1 MVDRYRVIER
11 FAKENNWTQ
20 GLELGVWV
28 GVTTFW
34 LMKNT
39 GVNMTCVDAWEA
51 QDDNPEYDWQY
62 NKKPIFKGGKL
73 VRLEEFKN
81 EGQVWNHNANEQ
93 RFRDDAEHWGSRI
106 RIIKGRSLA
115 VIDQI
120 PDNSM
125 DFIFHDSDHSYPF
138 VKNEIQAYLPKLK
151 SGGYSMGDDY
161 NWTPV
166 KRSVE
171 EAFGDMH
178 KVTGKDVWYAVKD

>member
-1 MVDRYRVIER
+1 MDRNRVIEK
-11 FAKENNWTQ
+11 FAKRNNWTN

-39 GVNMTCVDAWEA
+39 DLNMTCVDAWEV

-62 NKKPIFKGGKL
+62 NKKPVFLQGGEL
-73 VRLEEFKN
+73 VLEEFKHQ
-81 EGQVWNHNANEQ
+81 GQVWDHSNNEQ
-93 RFRDDAEHWGSRI
+93 RFRKDAELWEDRI
-106 RIIKGRSLA
+106 KIIKGRSLN

-138 VKNEIQAYLPKLK
+138 VKNEIEAYLPKLK

-161 NWTPV
+161 NWGTVEKSV
-166 KRSVE
+166 K
-171 EAFGDMH
+171 EAFGEKH
-178 KVTGKDVWYAVKD
+178 RVTGKGVWYAVKD